1 MEILVR
7 ITLLYSTWYANSE
20 TANDDKKKNK
30 QETFPSSA
38 IALMSLQV
46 SQIVFRVSH
55 LHRSYQPVPCFKN
68 ILHSHHT
75 ILFWIFPP
83 PFTRS
88 LAWRTAQLR
97 LFIFSSLGRRWK
109 FLALLTRSFLKSV
122 RSVINKF
129 RLMRLRE
136 KGKGKKGKMLSTFC
150 SAHNVSNRVWFH

>member
-1 MEILVR
+1 MPIAKQQTTTRRRTSKKLFHLLPSLWCRFKSLRLFFVYLICIEAINLFLVLKTFYIP
-7 ITLLYSTWYANSE
+7 ITQFYFEFSLL
-20 TANDDKKKNK
+20 
-30 QETFPSSA
+30 PSRA
-38 IALMSLQV
+38 
-46 SQIVFRVSH
+46 
-55 LHRSYQPVPCFKN
+55 
-68 ILHSHHT
+68 
-75 ILFWIFPP
+75 
-83 PFTRS
+83 RS